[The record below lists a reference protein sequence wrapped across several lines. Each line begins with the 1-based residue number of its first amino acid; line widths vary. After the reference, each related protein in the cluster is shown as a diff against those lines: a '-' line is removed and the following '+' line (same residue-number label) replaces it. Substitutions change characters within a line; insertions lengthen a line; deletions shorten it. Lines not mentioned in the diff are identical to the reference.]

1 MDINKVIIVGRLT
14 KEMELKATQSGTN
27 YVQFDLAVGNGK
39 DKKGNERPTDFISFV
54 AWEKR
59 AETLSL
65 YVHKGHRVAIEGRL
79 KVDKYQNEK
88 GENRYKTYVLVES
101 YEFLES
107 KPKENYEPSTPDY
120 VKAGSITGEQI
131 DSTPTENDPF
141 AAFGDSIEVNS
152 DDLPF

>member
-14 KEMELKATQSGTN
+14 KEMELKETQSGTN

-39 DKKGNERPTDFISFV
+39 DKEGKERPTDFINCV
-54 AWEKR
+54 AWEKK
-59 AETLSL
+59 AENLSV

-107 KPKENYEPSTPDY
+107 KPKDNFEPNEPDN
-120 VKAGSITGEQI
+120 VKAGPMTGEQV
-131 DSTPTENDPF
+131 DATPIENDPF
-141 AAFGDSIEVNS
+141 EAFGDSIEVN
-152 DDLPF
+152 DNDLPF

>member
-14 KEMELKATQSGTN
+14 KEIELKATQSGTK

-39 DKKGNERPTDFISFV
+39 DKEGKERQTDFINCV

-59 AETLSL
+59 AENLSV

-79 KVDKYQNEK
+79 KVDKYQNDK
-88 GENRYKTYVLVES
+88 GENKYKTYVLVEG

-107 KPKENYEPSTPDY
+107 KPKENFEPNEPDNI
-120 VKAGSITGEQI
+120 KAGPMTGEQV
-131 DSTPTENDPF
+131 DEVPTENDPF
-141 AAFGDSIEVNS
+141 EEQMEISDSL
-152 DDLPF
+152 DLPF

>member
-1 MDINKVIIVGRLT
+1 MDINKVILVGRLT
-14 KEMELKATQSGTN
+14 KDIELKSTQSGTN

-39 DKKGNERPTDFISFV
+39 DKEGNERPTDFINCV

-59 AETLSL
+59 AENLSV

-88 GENRYKTYVLVES
+88 GENRYKTYVLVEG

-107 KPKENYEPSTPDY
+107 KPKENSEPNEPDY
-120 VKAGSITGEQI
+120 VKAGPITGEQVDAI
-131 DSTPTENDPF
+131 SIENDPF
-141 AAFGDSIEVNS
+141 ETFGDSIEVSTDN
-152 DDLPF
+152 LPF

>member
-1 MDINKVIIVGRLT
+1 MDINKVILVGRLT
-14 KEMELKATQSGTN
+14 KDIELKSTQSGTN

-39 DKKGNERPTDFISFV
+39 DKEGNERPTDFINCV

-59 AETLSL
+59 AENLSV

-88 GENRYKTYVLVES
+88 GENRYKTYVLVEG

-107 KPKENYEPSTPDY
+107 KPKENFEPNEPDY
-120 VKAGSITGEQI
+120 VKAGPITGEQVDAI
-131 DSTPTENDPF
+131 SIENDPF
-141 AAFGDSIEVNS
+141 ETFGDSIEVS
-152 DDLPF
+152 TDDLPF

>member
-39 DKKGNERPTDFISFV
+39 DKEGKERPTDFINCV
-54 AWEKR
+54 AWEKK
-59 AETLSL
+59 AENLSV

-107 KPKENYEPSTPDY
+107 KPKDNFEPNEPDNI
-120 VKAGSITGEQI
+120 KAGPMTGEQV
-131 DSTPTENDPF
+131 DATPIENDPF
-141 AAFGDSIEVNS
+141 EAFGDSIEVN
-152 DDLPF
+152 DNDLPF

>member
-1 MDINKVIIVGRLT
+1 MDINKVILVGRLT
-14 KEMELKATQSGTN
+14 KDIELKSTQSGTN

-39 DKKGNERPTDFISFV
+39 DKAGNERPTDFINCV

-59 AETLSL
+59 AENLSV

-88 GENRYKTYVLVES
+88 GENRYKTYVLVEG

-107 KPKENYEPSTPDY
+107 KPKENFEPNEPDY
-120 VKAGSITGEQI
+120 VKAGPITGEQVDAI
-131 DSTPTENDPF
+131 SVENDPF
-141 AAFGDSIEVNS
+141 ETFGDSIEVS
-152 DDLPF
+152 TDDLPF

>member
-14 KEMELKATQSGTN
+14 KEIELKSTQSGTN

-39 DKKGNERPTDFISFV
+39 DKDGNERPTDFINCV
-54 AWEKR
+54 AWEKK
-59 AETLSL
+59 AENLSV

-79 KVDKYQNEK
+79 KVDKYQNDK
-88 GENRYKTYVLVES
+88 GENRYKTYVLVEG

-107 KPKENYEPSTPDY
+107 KPKDNYIPNEPDY
-120 VKAGSITGEQI
+120 VKAGPMTGEQVDATLI
-131 DSTPTENDPF
+131 ENDPF
-141 AAFGDSIEVNS
+141 EAFGDSIEVND

>member
-14 KEMELKATQSGTN
+14 KEMELKSTQSGTN

-39 DKKGNERPTDFISFV
+39 DKEGNERPTDFINCV
-54 AWEKR
+54 AWEKK

-107 KPKENYEPSTPDY
+107 KPKENYEPNTPDY
-120 VKAGSITGEQI
+120 VKAGPMTGEQI
-131 DSTPTENDPF
+131 DTMPTENEPF
-141 AAFGDSIEVNS
+141 QAFGDSIEVND

>member
-14 KEMELKATQSGTN
+14 KEMELKSTQSGTN

-39 DKKGNERPTDFISFV
+39 DKEGNERPTDFISFV

-88 GENRYKTYVLVES
+88 GENRYKTYVLVEG

-107 KPKENYEPSTPDY
+107 KPKENYEPSAPDY
-120 VKAGSITGEQI
+120 VKAGPMTGEQV
-131 DSTPTENDPF
+131 DAMSTENDPF
-141 AAFGDSIEVNS
+141 QAFGDSIEVND